1 MIHLD
6 TSFLIRALVP
16 GSPEGAQ
23 VRAWLRGDVPLRIS
37 SIAWSEFLCGP
48 VDSEASRLAALVV
61 GEAIGFTAA
70 DAELAASLFNGN
82 GSGRRRGTLLDSMIA
97 ATAIR
102 AGAALAT
109 ADRVDFTRFH
119 AAGLELV
126 P

>member
-1 MIHLD
+1 VIHLD

-70 DAELAASLFNGN
+70 DAELAASLFNG
-82 GSGRRRGTLLDSMIA
+82 SGRRRGTLLDSMIA

-109 ADRVDFTRFH
+109 ADRADFTRFH